1 MMFVDVRLTVNARS
15 RMLVDVSLIINA
27 KSRVMIVNVRLN
39 S

>member
-1 MMFVDVRLTVNARS
+1 MFVDVRLIVNARS